1 MSQLA
6 TSASASAS
14 APAPAPA
21 PDADEAVSGR
31 QSRWESLKPLV
42 LDAVVPTASYYLL
55 SKGFGMSTLAALAW
69 SSVVPAGRTLWGLVK
84 ERRLNGFAALILVAG
99 LVGLLLSLL
108 AGDPRLMLA
117 KDSGITAT
125 IGVAVLVSVAV
136 GRPLMTVGLKPWVTK
151 RNPVRTAVWERLVA
165 ERGQFARME
174 RAVALGAFGL
184 AVGAL
189 DAAMNMLGVSLQ
201 RTYGRS
207 IMLGFHAAYSLGGIA
222 GASIAWAG
230 AHWDLSLFVSYLPV
244 VVVLLPAALVG
255 SRWYV
260 DAAAHATATATATA
274 TAGAEAGDAGEGKG
288 GPVVFKLLLPLC
300 LVMTFAYIGDSTVSN
315 WSAKYLQDVLGSSEE
330 VSTVPYNVY
339 MVMTLLGRGLGD
351 LGVRRFGA
359 VAVVRVG
366 SVVAA
371 LGFAI
376 VAAAPGAWTGILGF
390 TVLGFGLSVIVPQTF
405 AAAGRQ
411 AFERHG
417 PGASDAAVARLNVFN
432 YVGFLIGSPLVGAL
446 GDAWN
451 YRGAMLVPMV
461 LVLVTLLY
469 ARSFAPGADRYGD
482 GHERPRTADVGRGSN
497 GL

>member
-1 MSQLA
+1 MTDELRRGRASLA
-6 TSASASAS
+6 FSFLVQGVTFALLVTRI
-14 APAPAPA
+14 PALQ
-21 PDADEAVSGR
+21 DQYGISDG
-31 QSRWESLKPLV
+31 
-42 LDAVVPTASYYLL
+42 LL
-55 SKGFGMSTLAALAW
+55 PVFLAAVPILAGVG
-69 SSVVPAGRTLWGLVK
+69 SVGTEWLVK
-84 ERRLNGFAALILVAG
+84 RVPPSRVLRWVQP
-99 LVGLLLSLL
+99 VVLL
-108 AGDPRLMLA
+108 ALLGAGAGEALWQ
-117 KDSGITAT
+117 
-125 IGVAVLVSVAV
+125 V
-136 GRPLMTVGLKPWVTK
+136 
-151 RNPVRTAVWERLVA
+151 
-165 ERGQFARME
+165 
-174 RAVALGAFGL
+174 AVALGAFGL
-184 AVGAL
+184 SVGAL
-189 DAAMNMLGVSLQ
+189 DASMNMLGVSLQ
-201 RTYGRS
+201 RAYGRS

-222 GASIAWAG
+222 GASLAWAG

-244 VVVLLPAALVG
+244 VVVLVPAAFVG

-260 DAAAHATATATATA
+260 DAGGGSGAD
-274 TAGAEAGDAGEGKG
+274 AGATGDAGEGKG

-300 LVMTFAYIGDSTVSN
+300 MVMTFAYIGDSTVSN

-376 VAAAPGAWTGILGF
+376 VAVAPGAWTGILGF
-390 TVLGFGLSVIVPQTF
+390 TVLGLGLCVIVPQTF
-405 AAAGRQ
+405 AAAGRL
-411 AFERHG
+411 F